1 MCLWLELIISYVI
14 RRVVEDD
21 VRFKGGWS
29 ILMNRDSKIR
39 SEKEYF
45 AVVRILKCLFKG
57 RDLQ

>member
-29 ILMNRDSKIR
+29 ILMNRDFKIR
-39 SEKEYF
+39 REKESF
-45 AVVRILKCLFKG
+45 AVVRILKCLFKRG
-57 RDLQ
+57 DLQ